1 MVFKVPPKSSVQ
13 GETYNLTTD
22 PAHFMKL
29 HPDKLDTFAITAY
42 GPGWISINGEK
53 VTQSTVITSRGE
65 RFEWNCQ
72 QFDEL
77 TPIHFERLAELG
89 AEMVLFGS
97 GRRLRFPQPAWLAS
111 LVAHQT
117 GVETM
122 DTEAACRTYNILAAE
137 GRHVVLA
144 MVLEQP

>member
-1 MVFKVPPKSSVQ
+1 
-13 GETYNLTTD
+13 
-22 PAHFMKL
+22 MKL

-42 GPGWISINGEK
+42 GPGWISVNGEK
-53 VTQSTVITSRGE
+53 VTHSIVITSRGV
-65 RFEWNCQ
+65 RFDWSCL
-72 QFDEL
+72 QFEAL
-77 TPIHFERLAELG
+77 TSAHFERLAELG

-97 GRRLRFPQPAWLAS
+97 GPRLRFPQPAWLAS
-111 LVAHQT
+111 LVALQT

-144 MVLEQP
+144 LVLEQP